1 MKCLIMVLICFL
13 ARISFAQ
20 EQFIVE
26 TEGDV
31 RWYVHTVRS
40 GNTLFGLQS
49 YYGVSVEDIV
59 AANPGID
66 KGLVVGQLVRIKVP
80 KTSVKHIVQ
89 AKETLFSLSKKYGV
103 SVDDILQQ
111 NPDLVNGLKIGQVVK
126 LVNAFADPTKVS
138 TVVQST
144 TTTPVVSNQT
154 EGVNTTRSSDTVKVN
169 RTAGFTL
176 TDTIVTYKVLKGE
189 SLKTISKRFM
199 VSASAIQK
207 LNKLK
212 SSSIK
217 AGDVLKIQVAKE
229 DLKQLEVHTIKSDD
243 GISYTV
249 FKTVKLPKIE
259 TKAGYKIAVL
269 MPFNL
274 DKPIENPNNITLLS
288 TEFYMGAKLALDSLA
303 GMGLNADV
311 YAHDVKGDTNQLK
324 RILQSQAMK
333 DVDLIVGP
341 MFPDFIE
348 ITARWCQQNKVHM
361 ICPVSSSSGVLK
373 SNPYVINAVPT
384 ETTLMEGLADFI
396 LENTTNEQVI
406 LLKPTGE
413 KDIIGYEA
421 FRNKFLS
428 EPFQGV
434 RPKLVESNADNFTTL
449 LKKGGKA
456 VVICPTNDKIL
467 AIKIVNNLLK
477 VESRIPTDLITI
489 AGTKEWMNFEDI
501 KLLYKEKYHF
511 TFASPNDLNY
521 QDPSTISLNKSYRTR
536 YQADLTKM
544 ATQGFDVL
552 YYFVSR
558 MCLDAAEPTSI
569 MNEFELQQLRENDGF
584 ENKRVFILKQE
595 SYQLKRLN

>member
-1 MKCLIMVLICFL
+1 MKCLLTILVCCLGL
-13 ARISFAQ
+13 VTLAQ
-20 EQFIVE
+20 EQFTVE
-26 TEGDV
+26 TEGAD
-31 RWYVHTVRS
+31 RWYIHTVRS
-40 GNTLFGLQS
+40 GNTLFGLQT
-49 YYGVSVEDIV
+49 YYGVALEDIL
-59 AANPGID
+59 AFNPGLD
-66 KGLVVGQLVRIKVP
+66 KGLVVGQQVRIKVP
-80 KTSVKHIVQ
+80 KTSVKHVVQ

-103 SVDDILQQ
+103 PVDEILQQ
-111 NPDLVNGLKIGQVVK
+111 NPDLANGLKIGQVVK

-138 TVVQST
+138 TVVNTTSSGST
-144 TTTPVVSNQT
+144 TTTQLQT
-154 EGVNTTRSSDTVKVN
+154 GTNVTSTDTNKVI
-169 RTAGFTL
+169 RTAGFSL

-189 SLKTISKRFM
+189 TLKTISKRFM
-199 VSASAIQK
+199 VSATAIQK

-243 GISYTV
+243 GTSYTV
-249 FKTVKLPKIE
+249 FKTVELPKIE
-259 TKAGYKIAVL
+259 GKDRYKIAVL

-274 DKPIENPNNITLLS
+274 DKPLENPNNITLLS
-288 TEFYMGAKLALDSLA
+288 TEFYMGAKMALDSLA
-303 GMGLNADV
+303 AMGLQADV

-324 RILQSQAMK
+324 RILQSQALK
-333 DVDLIVGP
+333 DVDLLVGP
-341 MFPDFIE
+341 MFPDFID
-348 ITARWCQQNKVHM
+348 ITARWCLQNKVHM
-361 ICPVSSSSGVLK
+361 ICPVSSSSAVLK

-384 ETTLMEGLADFI
+384 ETTLMEGLAEYL
-396 LENTTNEQVI
+396 LESCAGEQLI

-428 EPFQGV
+428 EPVQGV

-456 VVICPTNDKIL
+456 IVVCPTNDKIL
-467 AIKIVNNLLK
+467 AIKIINNLLK
-477 VESRIPTDLITI
+477 VESRIPTDLITVV
-489 AGTKEWMNFEDI
+489 GTKEWMNFEDI

-511 TFASPNDLNY
+511 TFSSPNDLNY
-521 QDPSTISLNKSYRTR
+521 QDPTTVALNKSYRTR

-544 ATQGFDVL
+544 ATQGFDVM
-552 YYFVSR
+552 YYFVTR
-558 MCLDAAEPTSI
+558 MCLGNSEPSAV
-569 MNEFELQQLRENDGF
+569 MNEFNMQQLRENDGF